1 MRTLKTARP
10 ATKRTGNRPHDLSL
24 LSGFDNSENSPTPAA
39 TQLDLFTRSQERRD
53 AEFAEKPQERRPKKM
68 KTIGLGK
75 SKPAAGSSRKP
86 GIVAVSQA
94 ERRDMPFLRE
104 TRQTSNRG
112 NGRSDNK
119 PFVTSAA
126 NLRIKKFPP
135 LRFIVEGFIVEGCTL
150 LAGKPKLGKSWLML
164 DMALATSLGRY
175 CLGNVKRDQGGVL
188 YLALEDNERRLQ
200 KRIEKLL
207 GASFT
212 EWPAGCLFATEWP
225 RANEGGIQDI
235 QEWIKRTENPRLIVV
250 DVLAMFRPTTGS
262 RETLYEADYGAIKGL
277 QALASEFHVAIVIVH
292 HTRKSGSEAD
302 PFEKVSG
309 TLGLSGAADTT
320 IVLDR
325 DGHGSTLYSR
335 GRDIEEI
342 EKAVTFDP
350 KTYRWTIIGEASEV
364 RQTDERSA
372 ILGLL
377 KEADEP
383 MSPSDVANA
392 LGLRQNNVKQL
403 LFKMAKAGEVVK
415 PFGRG
420 KYIHPD
426 RTDLSAALK
435 LRNHDN
441 LDNQVTRK
449 RGKEPQNDQCTITA
463 TITDNQ
469 GLATRSPLNGY
480 PVIEAC
486 GPDDAI
492 LPLDGYPVIEVT
504 GVEGGDTAVDEW
516 EGQI

>member
-1 MRTLKTARP
+1 MRAPKPARP
-10 ATKRTGNRPHDLSL
+10 APERTGSGPHELSL
-24 LSGFDNSENSPTPAA
+24 LGGFDNSGNSATPAA
-39 TQLDLFTRSQERRD
+39 TQLDLFTRSQERR
-53 AEFAEKPQERRPKKM
+53 RPKKM

-75 SKPAAGSSRKP
+75 LKLAAGSSSEP
-86 GIVAVSQA
+86 GTVAVSQA
-94 ERRDMPFLRE
+94 E
-104 TRQTSNRG
+104 RQTSNRG
-112 NGRSDNK
+112 NGRSANK

-126 NLRIKKFPP
+126 DLRIKKFPP

-175 CLGNVKRDQGGVL
+175 CLGNAKCDRGAVL
-188 YLALEDNERRLQ
+188 YLALEDNERRLR
-200 KRIEKLL
+200 KRIDKLL

-212 EWPAGCLFATEWP
+212 EWPPGFHFATEWP
-225 RANEGGIQDI
+225 RANEGGIQAI
-235 QEWIKRTENPRLIVV
+235 REWIKRTENPRLIVV
-250 DVLAMFRPTTGS
+250 DVLAMFRPTTGG

-292 HTRKSGSEAD
+292 HTRKGGSEAD

-325 DGHGSTLYSR
+325 DGHGSTLYGR

-350 KTYRWTIIGEASEV
+350 KTCRWTIIGEASEV
-364 RQTDERSA
+364 RRTDERSA
-372 ILGLL
+372 ILSLL
-377 KEADEP
+377 KDEDEP

-392 LGLRQNNVKQL
+392 LGHRLNNVKQL
-403 LFKMAKAGEVVK
+403 LFKMAKAGDVAK
-415 PFGRG
+415 LGRG

-449 RGKEPQNDQCTITA
+449 RGKEPQSDQSAITA

-469 GLATRSPLNGY
+469 GMATRSPLKGR
-480 PVIEAC
+480 PLIDAC
-486 GPDDAI
+486 
-492 LPLDGYPVIEVT
+492 
-504 GVEGGDTAVDEW
+504 
-516 EGQI
+516 